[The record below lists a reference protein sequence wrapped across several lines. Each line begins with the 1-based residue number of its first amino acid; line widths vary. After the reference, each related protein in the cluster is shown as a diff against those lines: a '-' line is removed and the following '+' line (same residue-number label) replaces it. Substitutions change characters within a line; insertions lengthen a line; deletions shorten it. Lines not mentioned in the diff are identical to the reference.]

1 MPENHNK
8 DYIKT
13 ALETAW
19 TNFLNA
25 DFYLLEHDVNE
36 RSITHKF
43 AEHLTSQFPT
53 WHVDCEYNKDGNSP
67 KRVHISP
74 IQIGSDNDKGETAYP
89 DIIVHERGTEN
100 NLLVIEAKK
109 DTNNSYETK
118 TKDMKKLAAYK
129 VELNYKFGLF
139 IKFNTGGRY
148 SDKPKMEWVISEEG
162 P

>member
-1 MPENHNK
+1 MTMMTVPDNHNK
-8 DYIKT
+8 RYIKT
-13 ALETAW
+13 ALEIAW
-19 TNFLNA
+19 TNFLNS

-67 KRVHISP
+67 KRVHIFP
-74 IQIGSDNDKGETAYP
+74 VQIESDNDKGETAYP

-109 DTNNSYETK
+109 NTTNFYRAK
-118 TKDMKKLAAYK
+118 TRDLDKLVAYK
-129 VELNYKFGLF
+129 RELNYKFGLF
-139 IKFNTGGRY
+139 IKFNIGTNY
-148 SDKPKMEWVISEEG
+148 KIMPEIEWID
-162 P
+162 